1 MADAEQGVA
10 QIPLPERTL
19 ALIKPDAIYH
29 GAASSII
36 TAIEQDDFVIVG
48 QIKRSLTKEEAET
61 FYAEH
66 RGKVFFEKL
75 VNFMTSGGCDGR
87 DRTGH
92 AAHA

>member
-1 MADAEQGVA
+1 M
-10 QIPLPERTL
+10 
-19 ALIKPDAIYH
+19 
-29 GAASSII
+29 
-36 TAIEQDDFVIVG
+36 IVG

-92 AAHA
+92 AAHV